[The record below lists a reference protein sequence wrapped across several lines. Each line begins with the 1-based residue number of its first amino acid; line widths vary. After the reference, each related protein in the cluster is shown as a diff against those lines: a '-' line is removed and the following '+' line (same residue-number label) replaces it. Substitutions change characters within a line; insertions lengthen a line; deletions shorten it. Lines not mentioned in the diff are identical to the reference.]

1 MKNTKWILLSLV
13 MAFIGVPILA
23 HCVALFCGLCVAIIA
38 YILEGLGLGKETQ
51 GLPSALILLAVCNL
65 MFFGGRI
72 WSKDNAPEDNLI
84 WRHVILLLPALLA
97 LLGWIY
103 ALQQAGLDFY
113 TMGSGTLTVLS
124 PWAGIHIVNL
134 VCQWY
139 WGSLLIPVCS
149 QLSFTLGYGWSFRRS
164 FFTSRAGI
172 CRSIILFLI
181 VLASAYAAYQ
191 AWQQKLKYPNV
202 IYEDRDTRNYQPDKW
217 HNELIPLQGKPA
229 LQITHNWPRMD
240 GATAG
245 YPLYASAFYALNV
258 LPKRFDEDKYLLN
271 SRTPAAWE
279 NIIKG
284 RVDIIFVAQ
293 PSAGQKSDA
302 QKMGVKLTYTPF
314 AREAFVFIVN
324 KNNPINSLTT
334 EQVRD
339 IFSGKITN
347 WRQVGGPDA
356 AIEPW
361 QRPEDSGS
369 QTAMLAKVMK
379 GTPML
384 KPREMKVADQMGE
397 LLDVVAQYQ
406 DTPGA
411 IGYTFRYY
419 ATRMHARE
427 GVKLLAIN
435 GIAPTAENI
444 RNEVYPWV
452 AGVYMVTQES
462 PTKET
467 QKVVAWFLSPQGQ
480 RLVQDVGYVPMHET
494 SANSGQ

>member
-1 MKNTKWILLSLV
+1 MRFKKMKNTKWILLSLIMV
-13 MAFIGVPILA
+13 FIGVPILA
-23 HCVALFCGLCVAIIA
+23 HCVALFSGVCVAIIA
-38 YILEGLGLGKETQ
+38 YILEALGLGKETQ
-51 GLPSALILLAVCNL
+51 GLSSALILLAVCNL

-84 WRHVILLLPALLA
+84 WRHVILLLPVLLA

-113 TMGSGTLTVLS
+113 TMGSGTLAVLS

-202 IYEDRDTRNYQPDKW
+202 IYEDFDTHNYRPDKW
-217 HNELIPLQGKPA
+217 HNE
-229 LQITHNWPRMD
+229 
-240 GATAG
+240 
-245 YPLYASAFYALNV
+245 
-258 LPKRFDEDKYLLN
+258 
-271 SRTPAAWE
+271 
-279 NIIKG
+279 
-284 RVDIIFVAQ
+284 
-293 PSAGQKSDA
+293 
-302 QKMGVKLTYTPF
+302 
-314 AREAFVFIVN
+314 
-324 KNNPINSLTT
+324 LTT

-339 IFSGKITN
+339 IFSVKMTN
-347 WRQVGGPDA
+347 WRQVVGPDA

-384 KPREMKVADQMGE
+384 KPREM
-397 LLDVVAQYQ
+397 
-406 DTPGA
+406 
-411 IGYTFRYY
+411 
-419 ATRMHARE
+419 
-427 GVKLLAIN
+427 
-435 GIAPTAENI
+435 
-444 RNEVYPWV
+444 
-452 AGVYMVTQES
+452 
-462 PTKET
+462 
-467 QKVVAWFLSPQGQ
+467 
-480 RLVQDVGYVPMHET
+480 
-494 SANSGQ
+494 